1 MYLLR
6 SSALEQFNTFPVH
19 RRTSGGRQEEG

>member
-6 SSALEQFNTFPVH
+6 SSALQQFNNLPVH